1 MPNITNLVA
10 WRLEDL
16 AHQMDVHNQNGR
28 PDLAELLFRSGLE
41 LAAGADEGA
50 DFLYLPD
57 VTAQLGA

>member
-16 AHQMDVHNQNGR
+16 AIRAEVHKQNGR
-28 PDLAELLFRSGLE
+28 PDLAELLYRSGQE
-41 LAAGADEGA
+41 LALSADAGA

-57 VTAQLGA
+57 LTAHLGA